1 VIDAAAGAIR
11 AGRLA
16 ILPADTVYGLCTTPY
31 SAAPVERL
39 YRLKGRPETQPTAIL
54 ASDVDML
61 FECVP
66 ELRGRAGRLVRALLP
81 GSYTLVL
88 PNPAR
93 RFRWLTGGR
102 PDAIGVRV
110 PELAGDAAA
119 VLARVGAVAATS
131 ANLRGGPEPRR
142 LEDLDVRRVDGIDRL
157 SLERL
162 PHHVRDHGLHDL
174 LAQRRR
180 AYARFDQR
188 ARRAAGAKALDLGAR
203 RKAVQ
208 DAVISRVDDLGGD
221 LDVHPHLALGQ
232 TLGDY
237 GQLGHRF
244 AEKVYGRAEFS
255 SLRARRTAGCSA
267 LGTAAGWPRRD
278 HPPSQAARCTR
289 APWAS
294 ASAGCRQAAFRP

>member
-142 LEDLDVRRVDGIDRL
+142 LEDVPRELREAAVAEIDGGELPGTPSTVIDFTGPEPRVLREG
-157 SLERL
+157 
-162 PHHVRDHGLHDL
+162 
-174 LAQRRR
+174 
-180 AYARFDQR
+180 
-188 ARRAAGAKALDLGAR
+188 AGS
-203 RKAVQ
+203 VEE
-208 DAVISRVDDLGGD
+208 
-221 LDVHPHLALGQ
+221 ALG
-232 TLGDY
+232 
-237 GQLGHRF
+237 R
-244 AEKVYGRAEFS
+244 
-255 SLRARRTAGCSA
+255 
-267 LGTAAGWPRRD
+267 
-278 HPPSQAARCTR
+278 
-289 APWAS
+289 AS
-294 ASAGCRQAAFRP
+294 AAAA